1 MSTYLET
8 ICTHED
14 MQSILPSLG
23 EYNRNTVLTT
33 WAIHSGDVYKSA
45 SSGRVDMLYRDGNE
59 LTSVS
64 SLVDVDSDG
73 EYYYDSAADVVYLQ
87 SAANPSTNHT
97 IEAGKDFTT
106 TVDEA
111 RGRASEMVRSI
122 VAKPIY
128 KKKGVGYQGETT
140 RDYDEVLILSA
151 AAIAVALMVRPFD
164 LELADEI
171 EEKYNNEGDP
181 PGILQLVRDGFI
193 KLHHEFSADRSQ
205 GQIAPVNVDAATTG
219 SIVDISGSPSKT
231 DVVRIEITT
240 GGTLSYG
247 TVSPVRYKVL
257 TASDDGIQTNTSVE
271 NEILTG
277 SYDTLAYGTRF
288 KASQGVFTAGDYWY
302 IDMSAGIPE
311 TQNPIRTSM
320 ARRY

>member
-33 WAIHSGDVYKSA
+33 WAIHSGDVYKSP

-64 SLVDVDSDG
+64 SLAEVDSDG

-97 IEAGKDFTT
+97 IESGKDFSS

-122 VAKPIY
+122 V
-128 KKKGVGYQGETT
+128 
-140 RDYDEVLILSA
+140 
-151 AAIAVALMVRPFD
+151 
-164 LELADEI
+164 
-171 EEKYNNEGDP
+171 
-181 PGILQLVRDGFI
+181 
-193 KLHHEFSADRSQ
+193 RS
-205 GQIAPVNVDAATTG
+205 
-219 SIVDISGSPSKT
+219 
-231 DVVRIEITT
+231 
-240 GGTLSYG
+240 
-247 TVSPVRYKVL
+247 
-257 TASDDGIQTNTSVE
+257 
-271 NEILTG
+271 
-277 SYDTLAYGTRF
+277 
-288 KASQGVFTAGDYWY
+288 
-302 IDMSAGIPE
+302 
-311 TQNPIRTSM
+311 
-320 ARRY
+320 